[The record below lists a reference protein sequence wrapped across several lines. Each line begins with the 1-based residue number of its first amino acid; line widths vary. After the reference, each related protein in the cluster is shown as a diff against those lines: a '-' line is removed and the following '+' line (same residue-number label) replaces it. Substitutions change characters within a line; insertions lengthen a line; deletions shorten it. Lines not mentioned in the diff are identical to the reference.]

1 VNAGFEEKEEL
12 IRGSARLDYYHSVG
26 LKVGSKH
33 LITYIVNAYLEKD
46 SS

>member
-1 VNAGFEEKEEL
+1 MQVSK
-12 IRGSARLDYYHSVG
+12 RRRSSSSSARLDYYNSVG